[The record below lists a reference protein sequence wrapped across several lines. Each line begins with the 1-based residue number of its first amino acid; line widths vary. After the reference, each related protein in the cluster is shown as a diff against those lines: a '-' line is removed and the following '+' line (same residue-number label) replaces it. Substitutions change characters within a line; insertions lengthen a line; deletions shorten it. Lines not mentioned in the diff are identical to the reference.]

1 MTDPA
6 ELDRMSLD
14 GPDEWGNS
22 PLSVALV
29 AERFEEASRLLSA
42 GVGRERF
49 DALGQGLW
57 HFAAGYRKK
66 AYLELALSWPSDPD
80 LARKDGECPLHIAAT
95 TGNEDAVRALL
106 GVGARPCVRDSRGD
120 LPLAVAV
127 ARGDGLLVRLLAES
141 MPPEGC
147 GGADGNTEMHYG
159 AASGNAAYLAYLVA
173 RGNFADVANPRGETP
188 LMMAVLYERAQAVK
202 YLLSRGANPDRKN
215 AKGISAR
222 DMARMRRSAAINR
235 MLAEAL
241 R

>member
-1 MTDPA
+1 MIDPT
-6 ELDRMSLD
+6 ELDRVSLD

-22 PLSVALV
+22 PLSMALV
-29 AERFEEASRLLSA
+29 AERFDEAARLLAAGASRD
-42 GVGRERF
+42 RF

-66 AYLELALSWPSDPD
+66 AYLDLSLSWPSDPN
-80 LARKDGECPLHIAAT
+80 LARKDGACPLHVAAS
-95 TGNEDAVRALL
+95 TGNEAAVRALL
-106 GVGARPCVRDSRGD
+106 GIGANPCVRDARGD

-127 ARGDGLLVRLLAES
+127 ARGEGVLVRLLAEA

-147 GGADGNTEMHYG
+147 CGDGNTEMHYA

-173 RGNFADVANPRGETP
+173 RGISVDVANSRGETP
-188 LMMAVLYERAQAVK
+188 LMIAVLYERAQSVK

-215 AKGISAR
+215 AKGISVREIAR
-222 DMARMRRSAAINR
+222 ARRSAAINR